1 MRLTPTDARSRPCTR
16 ARAVCGA
23 PGTER
28 TDTMAK
34 KAAKP
39 AKPMKDLKTRS
50 TTDTKV
56 KGGGTGRGDQR
67 IP

>member
-1 MRLTPTDARSRPCTR
+1 
-16 ARAVCGA
+16 
-23 PGTER
+23 
-28 TDTMAK
+28 MAK

-56 KGGGTGRGDQR
+56 KGGGTARGDQR
-67 IP
+67 VP

>member
-1 MRLTPTDARSRPCTR
+1 VRGARRR
-16 ARAVCGA
+16 KDL
-23 PGTER
+23 E
-28 TDTMAK
+28 MAK

-56 KGGGTGRGDQR
+56 KGGRSDQK

>member
-1 MRLTPTDARSRPCTR
+1 
-16 ARAVCGA
+16 
-23 PGTER
+23 
-28 TDTMAK
+28 MAK

-56 KGGGTGRGDQR
+56 KGGGGVGRGDQR
-67 IP
+67 VP